1 MELKYSSDALIMLDF
16 IGSRD
21 ILPPPLPLCM
31 PVVPC
36 FLSPA
41 DSGGTAEGQ
50 GEGEGAS
57 PSAAGGS
64 RERGR
69 GGGEGGGGAGSV

>member
-1 MELKYSSDALIMLDF
+1 MLEF

-21 ILPPPLPLCM
+21 FLPPPLLLCV
-31 PVVPC
+31 PEVPC

-50 GEGEGAS
+50 GEGEGAG
-57 PSAAGGS
+57 PWAAGGS
-64 RERGR
+64 GGR
-69 GGGEGGGGAGSV
+69 GAGGV